1 MDDADWFWLLIEQ
14 HNGNGVLQMLTQIE
28 LTQLTDYMLEVVDCN
43 AGFEEDEFAVNWNG
57 HRLYVERYIS
67 HFRIEVGHEDDVLE
81 IPRH

>member
-1 MDDADWFWLLIEQ
+1 
-14 HNGNGVLQMLTQIE
+14 MLTQIE